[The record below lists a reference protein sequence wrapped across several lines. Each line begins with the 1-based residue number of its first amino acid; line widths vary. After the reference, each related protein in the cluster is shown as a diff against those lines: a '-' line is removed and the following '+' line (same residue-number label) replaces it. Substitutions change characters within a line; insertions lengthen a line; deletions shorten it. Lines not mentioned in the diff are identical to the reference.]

1 MLRGVE
7 PVRAEAAARGLP
19 SANVMLDGLSE
30 EVRGALLR
38 GAQTQ
43 GLECLSGDGWV
54 LLAGSP
60 ARLAALV
67 RPGRSKLPTGIGE
80 ELAGAIGGLLD
91 PVYEWRMA
99 NGAMSLEAPVIV
111 GILNIT
117 PDSFSDGGAF
127 LDPDAALRQAEAMVV
142 AGAAMLDLGAE
153 STRPGA
159 VAVDA
164 EEEWSRLGPVLDSV
178 VLRFP
183 DLPISVDTVKAE
195 TARRALDAGAWA
207 INDVSALRLDAE
219 VAQVCATAGAGLV
232 LMHSRGSVAELA
244 TYDRAVYGDVVAEV
258 IRELRAARRA
268 AIERGVGAEQI
279 VLDPGLGFA
288 KTPEHTFKIF
298 RHLPSVAAL
307 GHPVMVGPSRKRFLG
322 AVTGRDVGE
331 RDIATA
337 AAVVAAHMLGASIFR
352 VHAVAPV
359 RDALM
364 VANAVRGL

>member
-1 MLRGVE
+1 MK
-7 PVRAEAAARGLP
+7 
-19 SANVMLDGLSE
+19 
-30 EVRGALLR
+30 
-38 GAQTQ
+38 
-43 GLECLSGDGWV
+43 
-54 LLAGSP
+54 
-60 ARLAALV
+60 
-67 RPGRSKLPTGIGE
+67 PGQSRLPTGIGE

-91 PVYEWRMA
+91 PVREWRTA
-99 NGAMSLEAPVIV
+99 NGAMSLEAPGIA

-127 LDPDAALRQAEAMVV
+127 LDPDTALRQAEAMVV

-153 STRPGA
+153 STRPG
-159 VAVDA
+159 VSVPVDA
-164 EEEWSRLGPVLDSV
+164 EQEWSRLGPVLDSV

-244 TYDRAVYGDVVAEV
+244 TYDHAVYGDVVAEV
-258 IRELRAARRA
+258 ITELRAARRT
-268 AIERGVGAEQI
+268 AIERGVGVEQI
-279 VLDPGLGFA
+279 VLDPGFGFA

-331 RDIATA
+331 RDVATA
-337 AAVVAAHMLGASIFR
+337 AAVVAAYMLGASIFR